1 MNAGDR
7 ADIVREYIDKVWNRG
22 DLQALEELTAPSFT
36 FQLGGQPPIERAG
49 MSQFL
54 RTTRLAFP
62 DWRVEVLELVAQA
75 ELVAVRWRG
84 TVTHGGPFHG
94 IPPTGRRVHVSGM
107 NMYRVSEGRVAEEWE
122 QMDSLGMLRQLGVLP
137 AA

>member
-1 MNAGDR
+1 MKADDR
-7 ADIVREYIDKVWNRG
+7 AEIVRKYIDKVWNKG
-22 DLQALEELTAPSFT
+22 DLQALEELTAPFFSY
-36 FQLGGQPPIERAG
+36 QLGGQPPIDRAG

-54 RTTRLAFP
+54 ATTRLAFP
-62 DWRVEVLELVAQA
+62 DWGVEVLELVVQG

-94 IPPTGRRVHVSGM
+94 IPPTGRRVHVSGI
-107 NMYRVSEGRVAEEWE
+107 NMYRIAEGKIAAEWE
-122 QMDSLGMLRQLGVLP
+122 EMDSLGMLRQLGVLP